1 MARFSPL
8 SRIFHAARTDAMAKS
23 NNPFKDLNIVRGAME
38 EVVRAQGGEDYA
50 YEKAG
55 SCFHMSFRLNGAA
68 HKMAVY
74 ENKDGTTTLSRSAMD
89 AAVFE
94 KVAEA
99 IRKGCGLGEGG
110 RFDVTI
116 PRFPGES
123 LGDLLEFLAEEK
135 VQTEHDVVEHN
146 YRMVRLRS
154 PQGDKLTIK
163 LFDNGTL
170 HMQGRRAM
178 LATMALDFLAS
189 VLNYER
195 AVAAQLDT
203 FKVDIRLKDIY
214 DEIEA
219 RLPAAHRRVNDIVRT
234 QLTTAL
240 GLSKVN
246 IELPDYAPVAFPA
259 LKGLEGFLK
268 AELKQAGLE
277 PAHGATFAEYFEQK
291 TDGVGHRM
299 REPQGSHVGELRASM
314 LAVCYTVYSDE
325 RHGIAHV
332 GLDAAHTRTIPD
344 LMTARSIVTKVFRS
358 IEGFCSKLPA

>member
-1 MARFSPL
+1 
-8 SRIFHAARTDAMAKS
+8 
-23 NNPFKDLNIVRGAME
+23 
-38 EVVRAQGGEDYA
+38 
-50 YEKAG
+50 
-55 SCFHMSFRLNGAA
+55 
-68 HKMAVY
+68 MAVY
-74 ENKDGTTTLSRSAMD
+74 ENKDGTTTLSRLAMD

-116 PRFPGES
+116 PRFPSES
-123 LGDLLEFLAEEK
+123 FGSLLEFLAEEK
-135 VQTEHDVVEHN
+135 VQTEHDAVEHN

-163 LFDNGTL
+163 LFDNATL

-178 LATMALDFLAS
+178 LAAMALDFLSS

-203 FKVDIRLKDIY
+203 FKVDIRLADVY
-214 DEIEA
+214 DEIEG
-219 RLPAAHRRVNDIVRT
+219 RLPAANLRVNDVVRA

-240 GLSKVN
+240 MLSKVN

-268 AELKQAGLE
+268 AELKKAGLD
-277 PAHGATFAEYFEQK
+277 PAQGATFGEYFEQK
-291 TDGVGHRM
+291 AGGVGHQM
-299 REPQGSHVGELRASM
+299 REPQGSHVGEPRASM
-314 LAVCYTVYSDE
+314 LAECYTVYSDE

-332 GLDAAHTRTIPD
+332 GTEPRFTRTLPD
-344 LMTARSIVTKVFRS
+344 LMTAQSIVTKVFRS
-358 IEGFCSKLPA
+358 IEDFCSKLPA